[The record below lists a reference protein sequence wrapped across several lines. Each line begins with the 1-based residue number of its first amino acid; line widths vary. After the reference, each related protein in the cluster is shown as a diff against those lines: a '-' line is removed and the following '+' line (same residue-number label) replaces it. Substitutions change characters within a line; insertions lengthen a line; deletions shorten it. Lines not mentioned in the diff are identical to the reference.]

1 MIRPPQDDIE
11 EMEEEAAANYV
22 NAPARTG
29 KKMAARPGQR
39 SRCFSQSFLP
49 IAVCWLI
56 LLVIMGLR
64 IYFSN
69 RINDKIS
76 VLENQITN
84 LTTENQELETW
95 RDNVIGQTKKL
106 ETTWNKLNVSQAKWT
121 LDFYCHREN
130 QERRCRACPQGW
142 ELFGSSCYLIH
153 PSDGKTWED
162 AREDCRG
169 QGSDLVV
176 VHDEDDQNVLTY
188 VNRYIYGSWVGL
200 RAEGGT
206 WKWIDG
212 SGLTESDRIQHQLP
226 RRAPPGQC
234 AVYVQYR
241 YTSESCGERK
251 GWICKKKASSF

>member
-1 MIRPPQDDIE
+1 MLSTFVFDVNLSE
-11 EMEEEAAANYV
+11 EMEEEEADYV
-22 NAPARTG
+22 NISSRTG
-29 KKMAARPGQR
+29 DKKVAARLNQR

-56 LLVIMGLR
+56 LLVIMGLC
-64 IYFSN
+64 IYFTN
-69 RINDKIS
+69 RILNDKIS

-84 LTTENQELETW
+84 LTAVNQELETW
-95 RDNVIGQTKKL
+95 RDNVIGQTKNM

-212 SGLTESDRIQHQLP
+212 SGLTER
-226 RRAPPGQC
+226 
-234 AVYVQYR
+234 
-241 YTSESCGERK
+241 
-251 GWICKKKASSF
+251 